1 MPDLREIFGMSDP
14 YTDLGVIIVSADGI
28 IEGTDG
34 RDILIA
40 TGGGATLRGGWGD
53 DTLVGGSGNDSL
65 EGGRIS
71 LFNHPDSNLL
81 VGGSGDD
88 TLRGHFGDDTLLG
101 DDGNDV
107 LIGSAGANTL
117 TGGTGADLFVFG
129 HGAPATAF
137 RQIGQDTITDFAQGE
152 DQIDL
157 SALNYLGGT
166 DDLAYTFIGEA
177 AFSGTRPEARAYR
190 QGDQTAIELDTQFF
204 ANIPVD
210 GVADGIIVLTG
221 SLVLTD
227 RDFLL

>member
-53 DTLVGGSGNDSL
+53 DTLVGASGNDSL

-107 LIGSAGANTL
+107 LIGSAGTNTL

-129 HGAPATAF
+129 HGAPTQVF
-137 RQIGQDTITDFAQGE
+137 RQIGQDTITDFTQGE
-152 DQIDL
+152 DRIDL

-177 AFSGTRPEARAYR
+177 AFSGTRPEARAYH
-190 QGDQTAIELDTQFF
+190 QENQTAIELDTQFF
-204 ANIPVD
+204 ANTLVD

-221 SLVLTD
+221 SLVLTNL
-227 RDFLL
+227 DFVL

>member
-1 MPDLREIFGMSDP
+1 MSDA
-14 YTDLGVIIVSADGI
+14 YTDYGTIFVGVDAI

-40 TGGGATLRGGWGD
+40 TGGDTTLRGGWGD
-53 DTLVGGSGNDSL
+53 DTLVGGSGNDVL

-71 LFNHPDSNLL
+71 LFNHPDSNRL

-107 LIGSAGANTL
+107 LIGSAGTNTL
-117 TGGTGADLFVFG
+117 TGGAGADLFVFG

-137 RQIGQDTITDFAQGE
+137 RQIGQDTVTDFAQGE

-166 DDLAYTFIGEA
+166 DDLAYGFIGEA

-190 QGDQTAIELDTQFF
+190 LGDQTAVELDTQFF
-204 ANIPVD
+204 ADIPVD
-210 GVADGIIVLTG
+210 GIADGIILLTG
-221 SLVLTD
+221 SFVLTD
-227 RDFLL
+227 LDFLL

>member
-1 MPDLREIFGMSDP
+1 MSDP
-14 YTDLGVIIVSADGI
+14 YTDFGTVIVSSGGI
-28 IEGTDG
+28 VEGTDG

-40 TGGGATLRGGWGD
+40 TGGDSTLLGSWGD

-71 LFNHPDSNLL
+71 LFNHPDSNLMM
-81 VGGSGDD
+81 GGTGND
-88 TLRGHFGDDTLLG
+88 TLRGHFGNDTLLG
-101 DDGNDV
+101 EDGNDV
-107 LIGSAGANTL
+107 LIGSAGTNTL
-117 TGGTGADLFVFG
+117 TGGAGADLFVFG

-137 RQIGQDTITDFAQGE
+137 RQIGQDTITDFTQGE
-152 DQIDL
+152 DRIDL

-190 QGDQTAIELDTQFF
+190 QGDHTAIELDTQFF
-204 ANIPVD
+204 ADTPVD

-221 SLVLTD
+221 PLFLTD
-227 RDFLL
+227 LDFIL